1 MELAIFVATI
11 IGGVIGC
18 MATQHIYHRKAAYG
32 YFVIDPVV
40 DEEWGQGSTL
50 GIKITTPLDG
60 KDRIILY
67 KQKSQE

>member
-1 MELAIFVATI
+1 MELAIFIATI
-11 IGGVIGC
+11 IGAVIGSIG
-18 MATQHIYHRKAAYG
+18 TQFIYHRKAAYG

-40 DEEWGQGSTL
+40 DEEDQGITL
-50 GIKITTPLDG
+50 GIKITTSLDK